1 MIRIRNLKVGFGDQ
15 VVLDGIDL
23 DIREN
28 ETTVVVGSSGSGKTV
43 LMKTIEGL
51 FHPWEGEI
59 LIDGENLF
67 TLDRR
72 GKKRVRQKLSMLFQ
86 GAALLDS
93 MNVFQNVALPMV
105 EHSKLSSEEIEA
117 LVQEKLTLVGL
128 PDVNDKMPSE
138 LSGGMKKRV
147 GLARAIIREPKY
159 IIYDE
164 PTTGLDP
171 IIATDIVGLIHKL
184 NKTLEITSIVITH
197 DLYCI
202 EQVAE
207 RVVMLH
213 AGKIVFDG
221 SHEEFKSSGIPEVIT
236 FRTIQKVDC

>member
-1 MIRIRNLKVGFGDQ
+1 MIEVRDLTIGFGDTP
-15 VVLDGIDL
+15 VLDGISL
-23 DIREN
+23 AIKES
-28 ETTVVVGSSGSGKTV
+28 ETTVIVGASGSGKTV

-51 FHPWEGEI
+51 FHPWKGEI
-59 LIDGENLF
+59 LIDDENF
-67 TLDRR
+67 FNLDRR

-93 MNVFQNVALPMV
+93 MNVFQNIALPLV
-105 EHSKLSSEEIEA
+105 EHSKLSHEEIEQK
-117 LVQEKLTLVGL
+117 VHEKLTLVGL
-128 PDVNDKMPSE
+128 ADIDSRMPAE

-171 IIATDIVGLIHKL
+171 IIATEIVALIKKL
-184 NKTLEITSIVITH
+184 RQTLNITSIVITH

-202 EQVAE
+202 DQVAE

-213 AGKIVFDG
+213 EGHIVFDG
-221 SHEEFKSSGIPEVIT
+221 TYEQFKSSKVPEVVR
-236 FRTIQKVDC
+236 FLTIQLEN

>member
-1 MIRIRNLKVGFGDQ
+1 MIEIRNLSVGFGDRP
-15 VVLDGIDL
+15 VLDGISF

-28 ETTVVVGSSGSGKTV
+28 ETTVIVGASGSGKTV

-51 FHPWEGEI
+51 FQPWSGSI
-59 LIDGENLF
+59 LIDGENF
-67 TLDRR
+67 FELDRKGR
-72 GKKRVRQKLSMLFQ
+72 KQLRQKLSMLFQ

-93 MNVFQNVALPMV
+93 MNAFQNIALPLV
-105 EHSKLSSEEIEA
+105 EHSSLSDDEIER
-117 LVQEKLTLVGL
+117 LVHEKLDLVGL
-128 PDVNDKMPSE
+128 RDVDSKMPSE
-138 LSGGMKKRV
+138 LSGGMRKRV

-171 IIATDIVGLIHKL
+171 IIATEIVSLIRKL
-184 NKTLEITSIVITH
+184 EQSLKITSIVITH

-202 EQVAE
+202 DRIAE

-213 AGKIVFDG
+213 EGHIAFDG
-221 SHEEFKSSGIPEVIT
+221 TYDEFKSSDKPAVVR
-236 FRTIQKVDC
+236 FRTIQDNN